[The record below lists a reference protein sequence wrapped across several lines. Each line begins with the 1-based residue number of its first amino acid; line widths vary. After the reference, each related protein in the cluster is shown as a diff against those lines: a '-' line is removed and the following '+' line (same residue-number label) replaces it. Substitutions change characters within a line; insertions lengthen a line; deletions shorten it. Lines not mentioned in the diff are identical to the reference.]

1 MAKNITDKIDQFL
14 IGEKEDE
21 KKGKGKPPWLDK
33 EDDDEDDEDKKDK
46 KEKVNEMMLEP
57 SDTGIKSGEYANL
70 STGLR
75 RIEFRLQKANTP
87 QKYVD
92 AFEVIQQ
99 LITRFPLKS
108 KIIWQTVASLY
119 QIRFGSAGT
128 PSMSSSDEEMPI
140 MP

>member
-1 MAKNITDKIDQFL
+1 MAKDVIDKIDKIL
-14 IGEKEDE
+14 VGEGLPPWLEKKDGKVVKKDKKDNDDEKDEKEDE
-21 KKGKGKPPWLDK
+21 
-33 EDDDEDDEDKKDK
+33 DKK
-46 KEKVNEMMLEP
+46 KVDESMVEP
-57 SDTGIKSGEYANL
+57 SEMGIKPGEYNNL

-108 KIIWQTVASLY
+108 KIIWGLVSSIY
-119 QIRFGSAGT
+119 NIRFGASST
-128 PSMSSSDEEMPI
+128 PFVNDAAPEE
-140 MP
+140 

>member
-14 IGEKEDE
+14 IGEKEEVE
-21 KKGKGKPPWLDK
+21 KETLD
-33 EDDDEDDEDKKDK
+33 
-46 KEKVNEMMLEP
+46 EMMLEP

-128 PSMSSSDEEMPI
+128 PSVSSDEEMPI

>member
-1 MAKNITDKIDQFL
+1 MAKNITDKIDEFL
-14 IGEKEDE
+14 IGEEEEVEKES
-21 KKGKGKPPWLDK
+21 LD
-33 EDDDEDDEDKKDK
+33 
-46 KEKVNEMMLEP
+46 EMMLEP

-108 KIIWQTVASLY
+108 KVIWQTVASLY
-119 QIRFGSAGT
+119 QIRFGSPGSPT
-128 PSMSSSDEEMPI
+128 VSSDEEMPI

>member
-14 IGEKEDE
+14 IGEEE
-21 KKGKGKPPWLDK
+21 AKKGKGKPPWLDK
-33 EDDDEDDEDKKDK
+33 KDDEEDDD
-46 KEKVNEMMLEP
+46 KEEVNEMMLEP

-108 KIIWQTVASLY
+108 KVIWQTVASLY

-128 PSMSSSDEEMPI
+128 PSVSSDEEMPI

>member
-1 MAKNITDKIDQFL
+1 MAKNITDKIDEFL
-14 IGEKEDE
+14 IGEEE
-21 KKGKGKPPWLDK
+21 AKKGKGKPPWLDK
-33 EDDDEDDEDKKDK
+33 KDDEEDDD
-46 KEKVNEMMLEP
+46 KEEVNEMMLEP

-108 KIIWQTVASLY
+108 KVIWQTVASLY

-128 PSMSSSDEEMPI
+128 PSVSSDEEMPI